1 MKLCAV
7 KNRKQNIDE
16 NEEPTMATRI
26 VMNK

>member
-7 KNRKQNIDE
+7 KNRKQNNAE
-16 NEEPTMATRI
+16 NEEPAMATRI